1 MEIII
6 GRKSDSLIEPGYVY
20 VPYIPINTTPQV
32 VWYNYKNLDR
42 KRKINN
48 IFGLGLN
55 IKDEFSPSKSISSR
69 YSTKSIKSI
78 YYGTIEIKKPTY

>member
-6 GRKSDSLIEPGYVY
+6 ARKSDSLIEPGYVY
-20 VPYIPINTTPQV
+20 APYIPISTTPQV
-32 VWYNYKNLDR
+32 VWYNSKNIIR
-42 KRKINN
+42 KKKINK
-48 IFGLGLN
+48 IFGLSLN

-69 YSTKSIKSI
+69 YSTKSI